1 MEKQIIPAVLENS
14 LQNFEES
21 IKKIENSK
29 INFSHIQIDIMDGKF
44 VPNFSFDQNDEHLNL
59 NINTNLKF
67 ELHLMTEHPLKDM
80 IRWQTETNVFRV
92 LFHIESSDDPQ
103 ECIDFCLDNG
113 WQVGIVINPSTEIN
127 KVIPF
132 TEKIDVLMFMTVIPG
147 KQGQKMMPEI
157 EKNIKEYK
165 NLIKD
170 NKNRNDFLKI
180 IYLKSLLL
188 YSGHY
193 LYETDDDL
201 CYTGRLIGLHKQK
214 SQSLS
219 YHDNFDN
226 FKRYFCHVGFLET
239 NALPFNIDFDKGISN
254 KDSFVVVK
262 DEKLLENTIT
272 TNKQYAQ
279 TLNKQKC
286 VTTNNRLIR
295 QWAKEKEA
303 KYKGTK

>member
-165 NLIKD
+165 NLIKNNEYKPLISVDGGINTD
-170 NKNRNDFLKI
+170 NIKTVKNWGVDVLNVGSSLVKTADLK
-180 IYLKSLLL
+180 KA
-188 YSGHY
+188 
-193 LYETDDDL
+193 
-201 CYTGRLIGLHKQK
+201 YTEL
-214 SQSLS
+214 
-219 YHDNFDN
+219 
-226 FKRYFCHVGFLET
+226 
-239 NALPFNIDFDKGISN
+239 
-254 KDSFVVVK
+254 
-262 DEKLLENTIT
+262 
-272 TNKQYAQ
+272 
-279 TLNKQKC
+279 LNKLK
-286 VTTNNRLIR
+286 
-295 QWAKEKEA
+295 
-303 KYKGTK
+303 